1 MRRLPIQALI
11 LALLVLC
18 AGALSACGSEEE
30 GPAIEGE
37 PLELGEL
44 IYNVQ
49 ITRFLN
55 ADNLEDANY
64 LEGQPPA
71 PEGTEYLAVF
81 LRVDNDGEETETLP
95 DSFEIRDTRD
105 ETFEA
110 EESDSPF
117 ALQFGAEIEPEGT
130 YPPLDTPARS
140 GPIKGSMLLFVL
152 PDTAT
157 ENRPLELEIPGPD
170 GEEGGVVELD
180 L

>member
-1 MRRLPIQALI
+1 MRRRPIQALF

-37 PLELGEL
+37 PLEFGEL

-71 PEGTEYLAVF
+71 PEGTDYLAVF
-81 LRVDNDGEETETLP
+81 IRVDNDGEETEELP
-95 DSFEIRDTRD
+95 DSFQIVDTRE
-105 ETFEA
+105 ETFPA
-110 EESDSPF
+110 LESDSPF
-117 ALQFGAEIEPEGT
+117 ALEFGAEIGPEGT

-140 GPIKGSMLLFVL
+140 GPIKGSMLLFTL

-157 ENRPLELEIPGPD
+157 ENRPLVLQIPGPD
-170 GEEGGVVELD
+170 GETGEVELD

>member
-1 MRRLPIQALI
+1 MRRRLAQALL

-18 AGALSACGSEEE
+18 VGGVSACGSEEE

-64 LEGQPPA
+64 LEGQPP
-71 PEGTEYLAVF
+71 PPKGSDYLAVF
-81 LRVDNDGEETETLP
+81 IRVDNDGEETETLP
-95 DSFEIRDTRD
+95 DSFEIIDTR
-105 ETFEA
+105 EESFPA
-110 EESDSPF
+110 IESDSPF
-117 ALQFGAEIEPEGT
+117 ALQFGAEVEPEGS

-140 GPIKGSMLLFVL
+140 GPIKGSMLLFAL
-152 PDTAT
+152 PVTAT
-157 ENRPLELEIPGPD
+157 ENRPLELHIPGPD
-170 GEEGGVVELD
+170 GEDGVVELD

>member
-1 MRRLPIQALI
+1 MRRRLLQASL

-18 AGALSACGSEEE
+18 IGALSACGGEEE
-30 GPAIEGE
+30 GPAIEGQ

-71 PEGTEYLAVF
+71 PDGTDYLAVF
-81 LRVDNDGEETETLP
+81 LRIDNDSDELQALP
-95 DSFEIRDTRD
+95 DSFQIVDTRE
-105 ETFEA
+105 ETFPA
-110 EESDSPF
+110 IESDSPF
-117 ALQFGAEIEPEGT
+117 ALEFGAEVEPEDS

-140 GPIKGSMLLFVL
+140 GPIKGSMLLFTL

-157 ENRPLELEIPGPD
+157 ENRPLVLQIPGPD
-170 GEEGGVVELD
+170 GETGEVELD